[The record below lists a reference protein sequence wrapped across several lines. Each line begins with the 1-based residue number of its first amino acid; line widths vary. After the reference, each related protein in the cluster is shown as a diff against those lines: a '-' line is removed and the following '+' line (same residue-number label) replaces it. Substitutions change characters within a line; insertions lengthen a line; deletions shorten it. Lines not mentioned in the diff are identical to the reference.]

1 MVSGPVWMA
10 WPRPTAQKITASTN
24 RAAMVRSVASSK
36 LNRLRPALSP
46 FQVEVNRPGHRE
58 KRVAAATQNTVRT
71 THTQAPR
78 FPPGTTNGRLILG
91 DLRRSVIRAGEDR
104 VEETVGAD
112 VKRPSETRRKSG
124 RMSLVSARGV

>member
-46 FQVEVNRPGHRE
+46 FQVEVNRPGHSE

-78 FPPGTTNGRLILG
+78 FPPGTTNGRLMLG
-91 DLRRSVIRAGEDR
+91 YLRRSVISAGKIRMEEKVV
-104 VEETVGAD
+104 VEI
-112 VKRPSETRRKSG
+112 TR
-124 RMSLVSARGV
+124 

>member
-58 KRVAAATQNTVRT
+58 KRVAAATQNTART
-71 THTQAPR
+71 TQTQAPR
-78 FPPGTTNGRLILG
+78 IPPGTTNGRLIVG
-91 DLRRSVIRAGEDR
+91 YLRRRVIRTGR
-104 VEETVGAD
+104 I
-112 VKRPSETRRKSG
+112 RRKEKEVVEITG
-124 RMSLVSARGV
+124 PTTITTTAPRWQ